1 MFDKGKVFYRAN
13 ININVAWGEIR
24 ETFEDAIMLSQE
36 VSSKTTSS
44 EIKIRDLVL
53 DQKDEID
60 NLVDIGKDVTGTTP
74 LFTLVS
80 NVVSDDKLDKET
92 MDLLQSFIKV
102 SPKAK
107 YKGKLIKVKV
117 YYNADYKDLSKSLKN
132 LVDISKKYMKDE
144 ISNKEVDGKVNSSY
158 NINGVPLAE
167 GKLHIKFYI
176 DVNRGLLPGDKGTIA
191 NQLKSTLTTIYDYPI
206 VSSNDKEKID
216 ALFSFKGVLARIVN
230 SPTLM
235 GTTATLLKKISDQAV
250 EMYFK

>member
-1 MFDKGKVFYRAN
+1 
-13 ININVAWGEIR
+13 
-24 ETFEDAIMLSQE
+24 MLSIMIKD
-36 VSSKTTSS
+36 SSNLICL
-44 EIKIRDLVL
+44 IKVKYFIELILTLMLHGVKL
-53 DQKDEID
+53 
-60 NLVDIGKDVTGTTP
+60 GKDVTGTTP

-144 ISNKEVDGKVNSSY
+144 ISNKEVDGKVN
-158 NINGVPLAE
+158 
-167 GKLHIKFYI
+167 
-176 DVNRGLLPGDKGTIA
+176 
-191 NQLKSTLTTIYDYPI
+191 IYDYPI